1 MSITTHATGISRLRS
16 QLALYS
22 KQKFTGRLDITVM
35 GRTWSLYISLGF
47 LVWGTGGLHQKRR
60 WRRQLVHCGHKAYA
74 SPITFRE
81 TDEYEC
87 WDYHA
92 LTLLSERQTIAP
104 QQIMSVVRGTI
115 GEVLFDMMQAIA
127 TLPDPNAFEIQPRLG
142 LRPSSSSTGILR
154 RKWTLEIENALK
166 EVEIE
171 WQRWI
176 KAGLV
181 YYSPDGAP
189 YVQDVQ
195 QLRLA
200 TSALLYQKLSGLVT
214 GRSPLRDLAAIAA
227 KDVTFLGQSLSW
239 YFRHNLIGLRPIPD
253 LSTCYVITRG
263 DRPQTPLSNRINDGS
278 PRPIV
283 QIDSCPRSCEL
294 MANLLKPQGYDI
306 IAIREGIQALPLL
319 MKCQPSLIFLDS
331 TLPIVNGYEL
341 CSQIRRIQDFQNIPI
356 VILSDRN
363 GFIDRMRANLV
374 GATDFLTKPI
384 EAQNAIAIVEKY
396 LTEAETWT
404 GDFANNPS

>member
-1 MSITTHATGISRLRS
+1 MSVTTHATGISRLRS

-22 KQKFTGRLDITVM
+22 KQKFTGRLDIKVLE
-35 GRTWSLYISLGF
+35 RTWSLYISLGF
-47 LVWGTGGLHQKRR
+47 LVWATGGLHQKRR

-92 LTLLSERQTIAP
+92 LTLLSERQAIAP
-104 QQIMSVVRGTI
+104 EQIMSVVRGTI

-127 TLPDPNAFEIQPRLG
+127 TLPDPNAFAIQPRLG
-142 LRPSSSSTGILR
+142 LRPSSTSTGILR
-154 RKWTLEIENALK
+154 RKWTLEIEETITA
-166 EVEIE
+166 VEMD
-171 WQRWI
+171 WQRWV

-189 YVQDVQ
+189 YVQDAQ

-227 KDVTFLGQSLSW
+227 KDVIFLGRSLSW
-239 YFRHNLIGLRPIPD
+239 YFMHNLIGLRSIPD
-253 LSTCYVITRG
+253 LSTCYVDKRG
-263 DRPQTPLSNRINDGS
+263 DRAQTASSRRLRDKS
-278 PRPIV
+278 PIV
-283 QIDSCPRSCEL
+283 QIDSCGRSCEL
-294 MANLLKPQGYDI
+294 MANLLKPQGYDL
-306 IAIREGIQALPLL
+306 IAIREGIQALSLL
-319 MKCQPSLIFLDS
+319 MKYQPSLIFLDS

-341 CSQIRRIQDFQNIPI
+341 CSQIRRIEEFQNIPI
-356 VILSDRN
+356 IILSDRN

-396 LTEAETWT
+396 LATAEVWT
-404 GDFANNPS
+404 GNLANNPS